1 MRKYQTGLK
10 QSVKAINFFFDY
22 VLGLYCIS
30 NKINLKNPKN
40 KPYDGDLNFMNC
52 FYSFASESNLSCM
65 KIYAKAMT
73 VVI

>member
-1 MRKYQTGLK
+1 M
-10 QSVKAINFFFDY
+10 
-22 VLGLYCIS
+22 YCIS

-52 FYSFASESNLSCM
+52 FYSFASESNLSYM